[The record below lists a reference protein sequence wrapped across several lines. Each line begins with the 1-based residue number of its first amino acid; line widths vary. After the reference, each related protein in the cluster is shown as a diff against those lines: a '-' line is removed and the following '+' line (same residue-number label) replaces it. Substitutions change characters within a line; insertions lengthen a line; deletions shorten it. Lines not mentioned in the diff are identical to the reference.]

1 MEETTRNISEGARN
15 VTENVNNSFRRISDS
30 VRSTVSSYGDPAMV
44 ATTSSEYLQTNT
56 IVAKVAITLL
66 VLIAFVVLLILG
78 VNFIGYFTQN
88 AVNPYAVKGMIP
100 GSNGVIVPGN
110 IISRSDNRKY
120 GVEYTW
126 SVWLQV
132 NDKVPASEQYAHIF
146 NKGNGNFNTAPTVV
160 NGVSYA
166 LGTGVASVNN
176 GPGLYLANGDVPGNV
191 SLHLV
196 MDTVDPT
203 VGSMTIDVPGIP
215 LNKKWMH
222 VAIRLENTLL
232 DVYVNGTISGR
243 YSVTA
248 VPKQNY
254 GDIYVCQN
262 GGFSGFL
269 SNLQYY
275 AHALSAYEINQ
286 VVSAGPNTTQSA
298 LANST
303 KGAPYYLSNDWYLA
317 KLS

>member
-1 MEETTRNISEGARN
+1 MEETRQNVAEGARRF
-15 VTENVNNSFRRISDS
+15 TESVNDNFKRLTDS
-30 VRSTVSSYGDPAMV
+30 VRSTVSSYGDPAQV
-44 ATTSSEYLQTNT
+44 ATTSSEFLQTNT
-56 IVAKVAITLL
+56 MVAKVAITLL

-78 VNFIGYFTQN
+78 VNLIGYYTQN

-100 GSNGVIVPGN
+100 GSNSVIVPGN
-110 IISRSDNRKY
+110 IVSRSDNRKY

-132 NDKVPASEQYAHIF
+132 NDKVPAAQQYAHVF
-146 NKGNGNFNTAPTVV
+146 NKGNGNYQTTQATI
-160 NGVSYA
+160 NGVNYPMGA
-166 LGTGVASVNN
+166 GVATVNN

-196 MDTVDPT
+196 MDTVDPSVGPMT
-203 VGSMTIDVPGIP
+203 VDVPGIP

-243 YSVTA
+243 YSMTA

-254 GDIYVCQN
+254 GDIFVCQN

-275 AHALSAYEINQ
+275 AHAMSAYEINQ
-286 VVSAGPNTTQSA
+286 VVSAGPNTTQSS